1 MKGKFTKS
9 SSCSPSQKERQ
20 MGIWVTVSGHFNT
33 NEHLLKSRNF
43 DQSLLIYCLG
53 GAGTYTLG
61 ETVYEIKRG
70 DIFYVPAHFTHGYAS
85 DPLAGWNIKWLHFGG
100 SYAENL
106 IRIAGFST
114 VQPVRKI
121 GVGGA
126 VENSFDNLF
135 NVLSDKKINYSLDA
149 ALAFLGILVE
159 LIKISGPTDSKKNL
173 TETISAESVNLLS
186 IAKKAGYSKFHY
198 SRLFKKT
205 TGISPWTYALG
216 LKIDRAKEMLMNSD
230 VSVKEV
236 SITVGINDP
245 NYFSRLFAKH
255 AGMPPGRYRK
265 LMSER

>member
-20 MGIWVTVSGHFNT
+20 MGIWVTVCGHFNT

-61 ETVYEIKRG
+61 GTVYEIRKG

-85 DPLAGWNIKWLHFGG
+85 DPVGGWNIKWLHFGG

-106 IRIAGFST
+106 IRIAGFSA

-121 GVGGA
+121 GIGRA
-126 VENSFDNLF
+126 DERNFDNLF
-135 NVLSDKKINYSLDA
+135 SILSDKKINYSLDA
-149 ALAFLGILVE
+149 ALAFLGILIE
-159 LIKISGPTDSKKNL
+159 LIKISGPSDSKKNL
-173 TETISAESVNLLS
+173 AETISAESVNLVS

-205 TGISPWTYALG
+205 TGVSPWTYALG

-236 SITVGINDP
+236 AITVGINDP